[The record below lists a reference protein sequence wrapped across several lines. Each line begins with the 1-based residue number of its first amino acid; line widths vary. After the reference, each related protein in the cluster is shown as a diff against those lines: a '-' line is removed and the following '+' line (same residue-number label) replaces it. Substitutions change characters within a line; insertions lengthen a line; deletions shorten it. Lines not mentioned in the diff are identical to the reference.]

1 MPNVSQKLKILHL
14 ARIFLEQTDEDHG
27 LSTPRLIEELAAVGV
42 SVERKALYRDIDAL
56 RAFGLD
62 IETIKG
68 RPVSYA
74 LKSRAFTF
82 GELSLIVD
90 AVSSSRFLTEEKAEE
105 LIDSIGRL
113 GSRHQASRL
122 AGNVHVDRRVTRQS
136 DSVYANVDVL
146 REALR
151 SNRKVE
157 FSYFKTDVLK
167 NRVERRPGRRYLL
180 TPVAIVYSDGF
191 YYLVTY
197 SDKHDGFANYRVDR
211 MEALRMSDEPAT
223 RNEAIAGFD
232 VEAYRSG
239 SFGMFSGERRNV
251 TLLVHESAMN
261 GVVDRFGDD
270 ALVTP
275 GPSAPTDRPCDCE
288 HPDGRRSWARV
299 TTAMTVSPPLFGWLA
314 QFGDRVLV
322 ESPSE
327 VEAAYHEH
335 LKSILATSAAD
346 MKNGHE
352 GRSRQ

>member
-105 LIDSIGRL
+105 LIDSIRRL

-151 SNRKVE
+151 SNRKIE
-157 FSYFKTDVLK
+157 FSYFKTDVRK
-167 NRVERRPGRRYLL
+167 NRVERRSGRRYLL

-211 MEALRMSDEPAT
+211 MEALRISDEPAT

-232 VEAYRSG
+232 VRAYRSG
-239 SFGMFSGERRNV
+239 SFGMFSGEEKTVKLKCLNRFI
-251 TLLVHESAMN
+251 
-261 GVVDRFGDD
+261 GVMLDRFGSSLCLFPADN
-270 ALVTP
+270 
-275 GPSAPTDRPCDCE
+275 E
-288 HPDGRRSWARV
+288 HFYLDV
-299 TTAMTVSPPLFGWLA
+299 DVVVSP
-314 QFGDRVLV
+314 QFFSWVFSLEGDVRIVN
-322 ESPSE
+322 PPE
-327 VEAAYHEH
+327 VCEAFEKQIH
-335 LKSILATSAAD
+335 KFID
-346 MKNGHE
+346 
-352 GRSRQ
+352 

>member
-42 SVERKALYRDIDAL
+42 SVGA
-56 RAFGLD
+56 
-62 IETIKG
+62 KG
-68 RPVSYA
+68 PLPRHRRVTRFRPRHRNQGPPPFPTRSNHA
-74 LKSRAFTF
+74 PSPSA
-82 GELSLIVD
+82 SSPSIVD
-90 AVSSSRFLTEEKAEE
+90 AVSSSRFLTEEAEE

-151 SNRKVE
+151 SNCKVE
-157 FSYFKTDVLK
+157 FSYFKTDVRK
-167 NRVERRPGRRYLL
+167 TGWKSAPGRRYLL
-180 TPVAIVYSDGF
+180 TPVAIVYSDDF

-223 RNEAIAGFD
+223 RNEAIAGFE

-239 SFGMFSGERRNV
+239 SFGMFSGKRRNV

-275 GPSAPTDRPCDCE
+275 GPSAQTDRPCDCE

-299 TTAMTVSPPLFGWLA
+299 TAAMTVSPPLFGWLA

-346 MKNGHE
+346 MKNDHE

>member
-90 AVSSSRFLTEEKAEE
+90 AVSSSRFLAEEKAEE
-105 LIDSIGRL
+105 LIDSIRRL

-136 DSVYANVDVL
+136 DSVYANVDAL

-151 SNRKVE
+151 SNRKSSSPTSRPT
-157 FSYFKTDVLK
+157 FAKTGWKDA
-167 NRVERRPGRRYLL
+167 P
-180 TPVAIVYSDGF
+180 
-191 YYLVTY
+191 
-197 SDKHDGFANYRVDR
+197 
-211 MEALRMSDEPAT
+211 
-223 RNEAIAGFD
+223 
-232 VEAYRSG
+232 
-239 SFGMFSGERRNV
+239 
-251 TLLVHESAMN
+251 
-261 GVVDRFGDD
+261 GDD
-270 ALVTP
+270 TC
-275 GPSAPTDRPCDCE
+275 SRPW
-288 HPDGRRSWARV
+288 RSSTATASITSSLTATS
-299 TTAMTVSPPLFGWLA
+299 TTASPTTASTAW
-314 QFGDRVLV
+314 R
-322 ESPSE
+322 
-327 VEAAYHEH
+327 
-335 LKSILATSAAD
+335 
-346 MKNGHE
+346 
-352 GRSRQ
+352 R